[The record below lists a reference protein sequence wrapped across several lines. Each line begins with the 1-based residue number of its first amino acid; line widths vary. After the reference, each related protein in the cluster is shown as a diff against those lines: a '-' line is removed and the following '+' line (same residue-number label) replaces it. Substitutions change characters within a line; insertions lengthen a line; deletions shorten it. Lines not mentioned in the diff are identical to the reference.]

1 MKFKRV
7 ILILLIIFLCLDVS
21 FASADNEIT
30 GFFSDL
36 NGFTEKI
43 STYFIEHFSA
53 GNSSIF
59 KGNNHVKISFNS
71 SDLVKDYNNSSQYK
85 LQILADGKP
94 VGPGEKVNLR
104 INGVDYVKTTDENG
118 TVHLDINLQP
128 GNYILYCEYKTYKTY
143 NNIKVI

>member
-21 FASADNEIT
+21 FASADNEIS

-36 NGFTEKI
+36 SNFTEKI
-43 STYFIEHFSA
+43 SSYFMEHLGA

-71 SDLVKDYNNSSQYK
+71 SDLVKDYNNSSKYS